1 MTDNKNVT
9 LAVLSVS
16 AAILLTILVT
26 MHLTQP
32 AYAAGA
38 TIRGGNYIVT
48 TGAFSDRLDIIYVIN
63 TAQQKLNA
71 YVIDYHPGADNQ
83 IILQDS
89 INLKQAFAA
98 K

>member
-1 MTDNKNVT
+1 MTDTKNVT
-9 LAVLSVS
+9 LAILSVS

-26 MHLTQP
+26 FHLTQP
-32 AYAAGA
+32 AYAG
-38 TIRGGNYIVT
+38 TTVRGGDYIVA
-48 TGAFSDRLDIIYVIN
+48 TGAFSDRVDIIYVIN

-71 YVIDYHPGADNQ
+71 YVIDYHPGTPNN

-89 INLKQAFAA
+89 ISLRQAFVA